1 MKQDS
6 PNSLSH
12 PGPRP
17 ASATS
22 RVLIADDEADFRRL
36 LARRAGRLGVT
47 TVQAADGRAA
57 MQAVESEPFDVLV
70 LDLAMPGATGI
81 EVLRAGR
88 QRDPDLQAIVIT
100 AYATVRSAVD
110 ALRAGAFDYLVKPL
124 ESLDAYELSLQRA
137 LDFHALLK
145 ENRRLYARVQELAIT
160 DSLTGLYNRRK
171 LDSALVE
178 ELERVQRYGRRLSTI
193 MIDLDSLKHINDIHG
208 HPAGDEVLQRVARVI
223 QQQVRK
229 IDVPVRYGGDEFI
242 ILLPEAGLKEAT
254 VLAERI
260 AADCQNL
267 RYGEDQVSFSLGVVE
282 WGPGIASPEAFL
294 VEADQALYEAK
305 QAGGRRIAAGQEL
318 LLAWPE

>member
-1 MKQDS
+1 MNL
-6 PNSLSH
+6 PNPDKLSG
-12 PGPRP
+12 PGPGP
-17 ASATS
+17 DAHNS

-47 TVQAADGRAA
+47 AVQAADGRAA
-57 MQAVESEPFDVLV
+57 IQAVESESFDVLV

-81 EVLRAGR
+81 EVLKAGR
-88 QRDPDLQAIVIT
+88 RRDPDLQAIVIT
-100 AYATVRSAVD
+100 AFATVRSAVD

-124 ESLDAYELSLQRA
+124 ESLDAYELTLKRA

-145 ENRRLYARVQELAIT
+145 ENRRLYARIQELAIT
-160 DSLTGLYNRRK
+160 DSLTGLYNRRR
-171 LDSALVE
+171 LDWALAD

-193 MIDLDSLKHINDIHG
+193 MIDLDSLKHINDTHG
-208 HPAGDEVLQRVARVI
+208 HPAGDEVLQRVAQVI

-229 IDVPVRYGGDEFI
+229 IDIPVRYGGDEFI

-267 RYGEDQVSFSLGVVE
+267 RYGKDQVSFSLGVVE

-294 VEADQALYEAK
+294 IEADQALYEAK
-305 QAGGRRIAAGQEL
+305 QAGGRRISAGHEV